1 MPKNTRGVQVK
12 QIAEHLGLSSG
23 TVSIVLN
30 GRGDEL
36 RISRETQKIVMD
48 TAREMNYQPGK
59 TQKKNQKTVRKS
71 DGFRIGV
78 FWNLHYMGGL
88 LGQFYSGFQETV
100 KQYQIKVEIVLQPFE
115 YDHLNA
121 FEDAFS
127 GRQYDG
133 IIIGGLSEKDSDY
146 LRENLFEMPIVLIN
160 QTLENYSSV
169 YVDDYQ
175 TGRQCAEL
183 FYKNGHERAGIV
195 FSENRS
201 AASVLRYNGFA
212 EECRKCGIQLKDE
225 WKVSGPGNGIGGY
238 EAVKQML
245 QCAELPTALF
255 VQTSRMNSGILAAL
269 RDGNIDV
276 PGQMEI
282 IAYGDGDFS
291 QYLYPTVIVL
301 HVSVSEMAA
310 NAMHL
315 LLTILQN
322 DLHITLSKLHV
333 TKLIYGESFQKKTE
347 RQDP

>member
-48 TAREMNYQPGK
+48 TAREMNYQPAGN
-59 TQKKNQKTVRKS
+59 QKKNRKKAAGS
-71 DGFRIGV
+71 DGYRIGV

-88 LGQFYSGFQETV
+88 LGQFYSGFQETI
-100 KQYQIKVEIVLQPFE
+100 KQYQVKVEIVLQPFE
-115 YDHLNA
+115 YDHLDA
-121 FEDAFS
+121 FADAFS
-127 GRQYDG
+127 GKQYDG
-133 IIIGGLSEKDSDY
+133 IIIGGLSEKDSGY
-146 LRENLFEMPIVLIN
+146 LKDSSFEIPIVLIN

-183 FYKNGHERAGIV
+183 FSRNGHERVGIV

-212 EECRKCGIQLKDE
+212 EECRKCGMQLRDE
-225 WKVSGPGNGIGGY
+225 WKVTGQGNGIGGY

-245 QCAELPTALF
+245 QCGELPTALF

-269 RDGNIDV
+269 RDGNIQV

-291 QYLYPTVIVL
+291 QYLYPTVTVL

-322 DLHITLSKLHV
+322 DLRITLSKLHV
-333 TKLIYGESFQKKTE
+333 TKLIYGESFRQK
-347 RQDP
+347 

>member
-36 RISRETQKIVMD
+36 RISKETQKIVMD
-48 TAREMNYQPGK
+48 TAKEMNYQPGK
-59 TQKKNQKTVRKS
+59 TQKRSQKTAGKRDS
-71 DGFRIGV
+71 FCIGV

-100 KQYQIKVEIVLQPFE
+100 KQYQIKVEILLQPFE
-115 YDHLNA
+115 YDHLYA

-127 GRQYDG
+127 GNRYDG
-133 IIIGGLSEKDSDY
+133 IIIGGLSEMDSDY
-146 LRENLFEMPIVLIN
+146 LREHLFEKPIVLIN
-160 QTLENYSSV
+160 QTMENYSSV

-183 FYKNGHERAGIV
+183 FHRNGHECAGIV

-212 EECRKCGIQLKDE
+212 EECRKCGIQLRDE
-225 WKVSGPGNGIGGY
+225 WKVTGTGNGVGGY

-245 QCAELPTALF
+245 RCRELPTALF
-255 VQTSRMNSGILAAL
+255 VQTSRMTSGVLAAL
-269 RDGNIDV
+269 RDEGIEV

-282 IAYGDGDFS
+282 IAYGDRDYN
-291 QYLYPTVIVL
+291 QYTYPTITEL
-301 HVSVSEMAA
+301 YVSVSEMAA

-322 DLHITLSKLHV
+322 DLHITLSKLHE
-333 TKLIYGESFQKKTE
+333 TKLIYGESFQKKE
-347 RQDP
+347 KL